1 MLGGIIPAGIYP
13 PAPQFL
19 QIKNVGQI
27 GGNRHRPAAGAN
39 RRPTAQGEI
48 FLQSIVC
55 RGNRFPDTAAASAA
69 ADSFWS
75 TLAGGVPHQP
85 YRRLPLFAVVGH
97 TVSTHLLKNRPQIVE
112 LAKKIALDLKK
123 YFITIYDDTGA
134 IGKLYRR
141 QDEIG
146 TPFCLT
152 VDVQSQDDQK
162 VTIRDRD
169 TMLQDRID
177 ISNLKKYF
185 EEKLII

>member
-97 TVSTHLLKNRPQIVE
+97 TVSTHLLKNRPQ
-112 LAKKIALDLKK
+112 
-123 YFITIYDDTGA
+123 
-134 IGKLYRR
+134 RR
-141 QDEIG
+141 
-146 TPFCLT
+146 
-152 VDVQSQDDQK
+152 
-162 VTIRDRD
+162 
-169 TMLQDRID
+169 
-177 ISNLKKYF
+177 
-185 EEKLII
+185 